1 VRAVEFRLD
10 SDALLDA
17 GRART
22 GGRVNR
28 SPRSPAGATVA
39 GSRSGAPPMD
49 AAARDFIEDVRVDP
63 WFALELPLPDDL
75 DLAAL
80 QEVRPRV
87 YALLHALGFTVDEA
101 TPLIGL
107 LAEIDRRIA
116 LMELLQSPNR
126 ETPARNLGKAINPAR
141 PGRPQP
147 LSDQLPP
154 ALGDSADQ
162 DVVVFAYGKGR
173 EEPQ

>member
-1 VRAVEFRLD
+1 
-10 SDALLDA
+10 
-17 GRART
+17 
-22 GGRVNR
+22 
-28 SPRSPAGATVA
+28 
-39 GSRSGAPPMD
+39 
-49 AAARDFIEDVRVDP
+49 
-63 WFALELPLPDDL
+63 
-75 DLAAL
+75 
-80 QEVRPRV
+80 
-87 YALLHALGFTVDEA
+87 
-101 TPLIGL
+101 
-107 LAEIDRRIA
+107 